1 MRGKIQLQ
9 GSHLVFSALLLA
21 LGLLL
26 APLGCGSKAN
36 PSAAR
41 SIPDYDPEQ
50 ATLFGDVFRPE
61 LFGLGSERSVGV
73 DGLLRDRA
81 TIADSVVP
89 ARVVTV
95 SRETRGTVRSYS
107 VVLAPT
113 EGALVGPTP
122 SGQLTFEI
130 VESSPVFGWLEGAG
144 GHWGGT
150 QMLLFLRDFR
160 DGMHF
165 YGCADTQEVRA
176 VIASAPRAT
185 ATAPAAR

>member
-9 GSHLVFSALLLA
+9 GSHRVFASLLLA
-21 LGLLL
+21 VGLLGS
-26 APLGCGSKAN
+26 PLGCGSKSN
-36 PSAAR
+36 QPAAR
-41 SIPDYDPEQ
+41 ALPDYDPEQ

-81 TIADSVVP
+81 TLADSVVP

-95 SRETRGTVRSYS
+95 SRETRGSARGYS
-107 VVLAPT
+107 VALAPT

-130 VESSPVFGWLEGAG
+130 VETSPVFGWLEGAG

-150 QMLLFLRDFR
+150 RMLLFLREFR
-160 DGMHF
+160 DGTHF
-165 YGCADTQEVRA
+165 FGCADTEDVRA

-185 ATAPAAR
+185 KPSR